1 MAGEVQ
7 ALVEKLAKVRGEIG
21 VCKMKLARAE
31 EAERKLLEQILDM
44 SIAEDKDGDR
54 QVTHLEMA
62 LPIGPDVAV
71 LKINEDWWDFRQD
84 CRHQAIDVTF
94 VPCAPQ
100 GL

>member
-21 VCKMKLARAE
+21 VWKMKLAQAE
-31 EAERKLLEQILDM
+31 ETERQLLIQILDM
-44 SIAEDKDGDR
+44 SMSEDDAGVPK
-54 QVTHLEMA
+54 VMNMEMA
-62 LPIGPDVAV
+62 LSIGSDVAI
-71 LKINEDWWDFRQD
+71 LKIDEDWWDFSAAN
-84 CRHQAIDVTF
+84 RHKAIDVNF